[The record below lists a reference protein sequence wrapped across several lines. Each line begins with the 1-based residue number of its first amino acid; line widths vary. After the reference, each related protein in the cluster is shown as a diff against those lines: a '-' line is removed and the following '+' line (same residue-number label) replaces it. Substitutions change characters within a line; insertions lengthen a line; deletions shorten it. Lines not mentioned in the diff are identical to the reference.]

1 VATLGR
7 SREALRAGVFH
18 LAFNVATAAVGLAC
32 VAPLARL
39 ARALGGDAAR
49 QIANAHVAFNVLGV
63 VAALLVLG
71 PAARALER
79 LLPARP
85 AGAAARGGRGAPP
98 VGGPPAPGPEGVA
111 AATRGRPGRPAA

>member
-1 VATLGR
+1 
-7 SREALRAGVFH
+7 
-18 LAFNVATAAVGLAC
+18 VATAAAGLALLG
-32 VAPLARL
+32 PLAGL

-63 VAALLVLG
+63 FAALAVLG

-85 AGAAARGGRGAPP
+85 PGAVDHPVGTGAPAADP
-98 VGGPPAPGPEGVA
+98 LSPTPELSPAGPTP
-111 AATRGRPGRPAA
+111 R